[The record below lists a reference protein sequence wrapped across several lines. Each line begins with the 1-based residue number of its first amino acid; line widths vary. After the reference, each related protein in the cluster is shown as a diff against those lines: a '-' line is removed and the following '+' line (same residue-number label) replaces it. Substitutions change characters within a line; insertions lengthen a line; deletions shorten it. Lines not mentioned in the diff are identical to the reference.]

1 VIGWVHPKSSSLPRA
16 KEALQELCRHG
27 EQRSRLHAFSHR
39 LLAFLLRRQIRE
51 IPRTIHSH
59 CTRTYSTSWPAPLA
73 APDPVP
79 RRSRAGGIF
88 WLCSELLPW
97 NVHHQQ
103 ATPSP
108 SGCFL
113 ELCWK
118 HVRRLPLGRSCLID
132 RCASFI
138 MSAAKSLT
146 RCSTQDIISSGS
158 VLRCCRDPCPYLRL
172 LQPVNQD
179 FFFLSAADAG
189 VRLPRLEAPSE
200 SGRVL

>member
-1 VIGWVHPKSSSLPRA
+1 MVFRRSRAAPESDRLGSSKSSLFHVPKKRCRSFADTASRA
-16 KEALQELCRHG
+16 PEFMPFRTDCWPSCYG
-27 EQRSRLHAFSHR
+27 GRSRRSHEP
-39 LLAFLLRRQIRE
+39 F
-51 IPRTIHSH
+51 PRTAL
-59 CTRTYSTSWPAPLA
+59 APIA
-73 APDPVP
+73 PPGPPVGAPDPVP

-132 RCASFI
+132 RCASFT

-146 RCSTQDIISSGS
+146 RCSTQDIISSGG
-158 VLRCCRDPCPYLRL
+158 VLRCRRDPCPHLRL

-179 FFFLSAADAG
+179 IFRS
-189 VRLPRLEAPSE
+189 RLPMQEFECR
-200 SGRVL
+200 G